1 MLYYLRQVQKWGCTT
16 FIFLTYNIHLQKK
29 CDIRVKDN
37 VFQNNNAWDATHSF
51 RIIIPSL
58 CIQCT
63 IILKM
68 YETFLI
74 LNIELEEL
82 KKKEGKKDIKKD
94 KKICK
99 NLYS

>member
-1 MLYYLRQVQKWGCTT
+1 
-16 FIFLTYNIHLQKK
+16 
-29 CDIRVKDN
+29 
-37 VFQNNNAWDATHSF
+37 
-51 RIIIPSL
+51 
-58 CIQCT
+58 
-63 IILKM
+63 M